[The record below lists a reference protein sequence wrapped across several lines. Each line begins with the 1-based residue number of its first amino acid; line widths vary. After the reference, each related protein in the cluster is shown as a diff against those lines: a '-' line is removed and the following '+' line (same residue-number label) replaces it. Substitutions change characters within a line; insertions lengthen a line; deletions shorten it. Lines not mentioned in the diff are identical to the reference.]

1 MKSSIVT
8 VFTLMASIC
17 YTATSTFTVLMYT
30 DSRFEDYVGQ
40 VRFDSTD
47 RCYPLCTDSKAVA
60 AFLWG
65 GEPRG
70 TQLVVYEDVECQ
82 GRFIAGDKK
91 YDAEFSAVAS
101 GRKVRSFI
109 LSTTESF
116 TPTRGIV
123 HSCDEK
129 SDIVYKTFND
139 TASLM

>member
-47 RCYPLCTDSKAVA
+47 RCYPLSSRNA
-60 AFLWG
+60 ACGF
-65 GEPRG
+65 
-70 TQLVVYEDVECQ
+70 EDVECQ

-91 YDAEFSAVAS
+91 YDVEFSAVAS

-139 TASLM
+139 TDL

>member
-1 MKSSIVT
+1 
-8 VFTLMASIC
+8 MASSC
-17 YTATSTFTVLMYT
+17 GTAMSTFTVLMYT

-40 VRFDSTD
+40 VAFDSTD
-47 RCYPLCTDSKAVA
+47 RCYPVCTDTEAVA
-60 AFLWG
+60 AFLWD

-70 TQLVVYEDVECQ
+70 AQLIVFEDVKCR
-82 GRFIAGDKK
+82 GRYVAGDKK
-91 YDAEFSAVAS
+91 HDAEFSVVAS

-109 LSTTESF
+109 LSTTGSV

-129 SDIVYKTFND
+129 SDIVYKTYND